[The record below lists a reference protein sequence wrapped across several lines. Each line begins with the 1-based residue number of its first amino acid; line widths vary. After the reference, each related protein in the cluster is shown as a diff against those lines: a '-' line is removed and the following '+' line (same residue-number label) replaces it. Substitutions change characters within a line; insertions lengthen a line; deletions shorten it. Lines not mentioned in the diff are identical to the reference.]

1 MILHNIFII
10 VIVLIALK
18 FISLLM
24 VFILKLSFIKKDE
37 DEQMT
42 ALKKVTFLEWGDEYG
57 EWHILPTI
65 VIAFNGGFSIDYH
78 WLKIH
83 YSQFWKVVTFGEEND
98 YAKYLIDKNKNK

>member
-42 ALKKVTFLEWGDEYG
+42 ALKKITFLEWGSEYG
-57 EWHILPTI
+57 EWHIVPTI

-98 YAKYLIDKNKNK
+98 YAKYLINKNKNK